1 MTIETDSAVG
11 SDNLQYPE
19 VWANIHLHTN
29 PPLLMGFHGRFLR
42 A

>member
-1 MTIETDSAVG
+1 MTTETTSALS

-19 VWANIHLHTN
+19 VRANIHLHTN
-29 PPLLMGFHGRFLR
+29 PPLLMGFHGRFQR

>member
-1 MTIETDSAVG
+1 MTIETSSAVS

-19 VWANIHLHTN
+19 VLVNIHLHTN
-29 PPLLMGFHGRFLR
+29 PPLLVGFHGRFLR